1 MHIHVNISSALNQ
14 LRIAALNER
23 KIGPSLLV
31 TGSQQSG
38 KSTLCK
44 MLVNYAIK
52 LGWTPILADLDLKS
66 ATLSPPGAISA
77 SLITEATVL
86 PSDNLSKNTLTYFH
100 GDT

>member
-66 ATLSPPGAISA
+66 AALSPPGAISA

-86 PSDNLSKNTLTYFH
+86 PSDNVSKNTLTYFH